1 MSPISVLSCSVA
13 LGIFVVFLGL
23 ALVVGRRKAALER
36 RIDEYA
42 AVASFAQAQEKKK
55 APAGG
60 RSRGG
65 APASLDQYLRTEL
78 ARADLALTVTE
89 FILMNVVTTVL
100 GFVLAFVIFRGNLL
114 LAFLGVLVGF
124 YGPTAYVRYSQG
136 RRLAAFGNQIENTLV
151 LLANGLRSGYGL
163 MQAIEMVGKEVPP
176 PTSEELGRVVR
187 EFALGVPTETALANL
202 LRRNPS
208 IDLDLVITAIDV
220 NHETGGN
227 LSEVLDTIASTIRD
241 RVRIAGE
248 IRALTAQQR
257 FSAFVLTFLPA
268 ILGLVLFAMN
278 PDYMSVLWQN
288 TCGLVMLGTGLAL
301 MIIGNLIIRR
311 IIAIRF

>member
-1 MSPISVLSCSVA
+1 MGPISVLSCTVA
-13 LGIFVVFLGL
+13 LGILVIFSGL
-23 ALVVGRRKAALER
+23 AVAFGKSKATLEK

-42 AVASFAQAQEKKK
+42 ALASIAQAEEKKK
-55 APAGG
+55 APAGV

-65 APASLDQYLRTEL
+65 APASLAQYLRTEL
-78 ARADLALTVTE
+78 ARADLALTVSE
-89 FILMNVVTTVL
+89 YVVTNIITTLL
-100 GFVLAFVIFRGNLL
+100 GFALAFVIFRGNLF
-114 LAFLGVLVGF
+114 LAFLGLLAGF
-124 YGPTAYVRYSQG
+124 YAPTAYVRYSQ
-136 RRLAAFGNQIENTLV
+136 RKRLAAFGIQLENTLV
-151 LLANGLRSGYGL
+151 LLANALRSGYGL
-163 MQAIEMVGKEVPP
+163 MQAIETVGKQVPP

-208 IDLDLVITAIDV
+208 TDLDMVITAIDV

-227 LSEVLDTIASTIRD
+227 LSEVLDTIAMTIRD
-241 RVRIAGE
+241 RLRIAGE

-288 TCGLVMLGTGLAL
+288 NCGLAMLGTGVVL
-301 MIIGNLIIRR
+301 MIIGNFIIRR
-311 IIAIRF
+311 IIAVQF